1 MTIAPGT
8 RLGQYEI
15 VSQLGAGG
23 MGEVYRALDTQLKR
37 EVAIKILPNLHPSDP
52 ERLLRFQQEAQAAAA
67 LSHPNILSVHHVGH
81 HDVGPFIVTEL
92 LQGQTLRERL
102 RSGQLPVRR
111 AVEYATGIVN
121 GLAAAHEK
129 GVIHR
134 DLKPENIFVT
144 KDSRIKILD
153 FGLAKLTQPQE
164 ELSAN
169 APTVDLKT
177 GAGAVLGTVGY
188 MSPEQVRGHAAD
200 ARSDIFAFGAVLY
213 EMLSGRRAFR
223 GDTPAD
229 TQSAILKEEPPDLSG
244 LVRHVPPALD
254 RIVRHCLE
262 KSPNQ
267 RFQSARDLAY
277 ALETISDVSESGG
290 FGAIPAAAEK
300 KTIPAG
306 WIGVTLAV
314 VALLG
319 AGWAWWFR
327 PAGLPQIESV
337 IQLTHDG
344 QPKPVPALMAS
355 DGSRL
360 YFLERRSGTL
370 GIAQVSV
377 AGGETVSLTSGL
389 LNPGVLDITPDSS
402 ALLLKYGTQD
412 STFVGTLS
420 LPGGQLR
427 KIIKADS
434 AVFFPDG
441 QRIAYFAGTSL
452 YVAQKDGSNVR
463 KLSDIGGSPSPP
475 SISPDGQRIRF
486 VISDGAG
493 TASLW
498 EIQADGAQ
506 LHQLRR
512 PDVWS
517 SGKWTSDGR
526 YFIFE
531 CPGAGRLDLCTIPG
545 KQGIFSRSEATPIRL
560 TNGPISYGAPLPS
573 RDGKRIYAIGVQI
586 RGELVRYDSAS
597 REFLPALD
605 GISATDVIYSPDGK
619 WLIYL
624 SYPNHDLWRSR
635 ADGTDRLQLTYPP
648 MKVFWPHISP
658 DAKQVEFLGFL
669 PKRGGGTYIVDMTGG
684 DAKFVNESSDSS
696 AWSLDGKS
704 LLINVQLPGKKTWD
718 PDSVQLAT
726 FDIASGKVST
736 IPNSQRKGGPF
747 QPTPQMI
754 VAAGEQDKLY
764 WFDRTTGKWSLLA
777 DGPIQTYMISPDAK
791 YLYFVRETPENPQA
805 MRVCFAD
812 RKIEV
817 VASLKGVRR
826 VADPGIGGQ
835 SWVGVTPN
843 GSLLL
848 TRDTGTQEVYAL
860 NVRWP

>member
-1 MTIAPGT
+1 MALAAGT
-8 RLGQYEI
+8 HLGPYEI
-15 VSQLGAGG
+15 VTPLGAGG
-23 MGEVYRALDTQLKR
+23 MGEVYRAIDPQLKR
-37 EVAIKILPNLHPSDP
+37 EVAIKILPSLHSSDP
-52 ERLLRFQQEAQAAAA
+52 ERLLRFQQEAEAAAK
-67 LSHPNILSVHHVGH
+67 LNHPNIISVYHVGRQ
-81 HDVGPFIVTEL
+81 DGAPFIVTEL

-111 AVEYATGIVN
+111 AAEYATGIVY

-153 FGLAKLTQPQE
+153 FGLAKLTQAQE

-277 ALETISDVSESGG
+277 ALETISDISESGG
-290 FGAIPAAAEK
+290 SGVIPAAEK

-306 WIGVTLAV
+306 WIGVTLAAL
-314 VALLG
+314 ALLG

-337 IQLTHDG
+337 VQLTHDG
-344 QPKPVPALMAS
+344 QPKPVPTSMAS

-360 YFLERRSGTL
+360 YFLERRSGSL

-377 AGGETVSLTSGL
+377 AGGETVPLTSGL
-389 LNPGVLDITPDSS
+389 VNPVVLDITPDSS

-412 STFVGTLS
+412 DTFVGTLS

-427 KIIKADS
+427 KIVKANG
-434 AVFFPDG
+434 AAFFPDG

-452 YVAQKDGSNVR
+452 YVAQKDGSNVL
-463 KLSDIGGSPSPP
+463 KLSDVGGSPSLPA
-475 SISPDGQRIRF
+475 ISPDGQRIRF
-486 VISDGAG
+486 IIWDGA
-493 TASLW
+493 ASSW
-498 EIQADGAQ
+498 EIQADGTQ
-506 LHQLRR
+506 LHQLLR
-512 PDVWS
+512 PIVWW
-517 SGKWTSDGR
+517 SGKWTSDGG

-531 CPGAGRLDLCTIPG
+531 CQGVARVDLCTIPE
-545 KQGIFSRSEATPIRL
+545 KQGILSRSVAAPIRL
-560 TNGPISYGAPLPS
+560 TNGPLSYDAPLPS
-573 RDGKRIYAIGVQI
+573 RDGKRIYAMGVQY
-586 RGELVRYDSAS
+586 RGELIRYDSTLK
-597 REFLPALD
+597 EFLPALD

-619 WLIYL
+619 WLISL
-624 SYPNHDLWRSR
+624 SYPTHDLWRSR

-648 MKVFWPHISP
+648 MQVLWPHISP

-669 PKRGGGTYIVDMTGG
+669 PKRGWGTYIVDMTGG
-684 DAKFVNESSDSS
+684 DAKFVNESRNSS

-704 LLINVQLPGKKTWD
+704 LLINVQIPGRKTWD
-718 PDSVQLAT
+718 PDSVQLAN
-726 FDIASGKVST
+726 FDIQSGKISM

-747 QPTPQMI
+747 QPMPQMI

-764 WFDRTTGKWSLLA
+764 WFDLTNGKWSLLA
-777 DGPIQTYMISPDAK
+777 DGPIQTYMISPDSK

-805 MRVCFAD
+805 MRVRFAD

-826 VADPGIGGQ
+826 VADPKIGGQ
-835 SWVGVTPN
+835 SWVGVAPD